1 MTVPKMILTAS
12 SIIKV
17 LQGTEIDE
25 LFLVCFY
32 SGLTH
37 DELGQNEARLM
48 KLIEASEEICRHGSI
63 LACALT

>member
-17 LQGTEIDE
+17 LHGTEIDE
-25 LFLVCFY
+25 LFLVFFY

-37 DELGQNEARLM
+37 DEFGRNEARLM
-48 KLIEASEEICRHGSI
+48 KFIEASEEICRHGFNLVS
-63 LACALT
+63 ALT